1 MFEILLVEDNPMDV
15 LLLREAL
22 SESKIPC
29 HLRVAPDGEMA
40 LQLILECNNTRSWP
54 DLILLDLNLPGI
66 GGHEVLRRLKMD
78 KRTLRIPVIV
88 MSSSDAEQDVSKAYD
103 LHVNAY
109 VKKPTDIDEL
119 FRVAAVIESFWMESV
134 ELPRRDG
141 TTGADDKPGRDD
153 VL

>member
-22 SESKIPC
+22 SESNVPC

-40 LQLILECNNTRSWP
+40 LQLIREYAAERRWP
-54 DLILLDLNLPGI
+54 DLILLDLSMPGI
-66 GGHEVLRRLKMD
+66 GGHEVLRRLKND

-109 VKKPTDIDEL
+109 VKKPGNVDDL
-119 FRVAAVIESFWMESV
+119 FRVAQVIQSFWMESV
-134 ELPRRDG
+134 ELPPAEEKKASDDESG
-141 TTGADDKPGRDD
+141 T
-153 VL
+153 